1 MELWIVITIVAA
13 FMQNVRSSLQKH
25 LKRVMGTTGATFVR
39 FGFGAPVALTLL
51 AGLALTTG
59 DAVPVPNPR
68 FLIWVSIGA
77 ITQIAA
83 TFLLVHLFAYR
94 NFAVGT
100 AYSRTEPAQ
109 AALFALVFF
118 GEQVR
123 ASTLA
128 AIAISVVGVMLISVA
143 RTTLSARSLVTSVF
157 SRTAGI
163 GLASGMFFGIA
174 AVAYRAASLSLG
186 YPNFVMQAAVTLVFT
201 IMLQSALMLA
211 WMLWRDREELRRIA
225 SAWRLSALVGL
236 VGALASFGWFMAMT
250 LQQAAVVKA
259 LAQVE
264 MIFTFATSAF
274 FFREHINRLE
284 VLGCGLIVAGIL
296 VLVLLQ

>member
-1 MELWIVITIVAA
+1 
-13 FMQNVRSSLQKH
+13 
-25 LKRVMGTTGATFVR
+25 
-39 FGFGAPVALTLL
+39 
-51 AGLALTTG
+51 
-59 DAVPVPNPR
+59 
-68 FLIWVSIGA
+68 
-77 ITQIAA
+77 
-83 TFLLVHLFAYR
+83 
-94 NFAVGT
+94 
-100 AYSRTEPAQ
+100 
-109 AALFALVFF
+109 
-118 GEQVR
+118 
-123 ASTLA
+123 
-128 AIAISVVGVMLISVA
+128 MLISVA

-201 IMLQSALMLA
+201 IILQSALMLG

-259 LAQVE
+259 LAQIE

-274 FFREHINRLE
+274 LFREHINRLE
-284 VLGCGLIVAGIL
+284 ILGCGLIVAGIL